1 MSKDGATT
9 SAAGGKYFCAII
21 FNMQLKLLIPLT
33 SCCVN
38 HITEDTTTP
47 KEINMSSNLSYTV
60 VCHIELVVT

>member
-21 FNMQLKLLIPLT
+21 VDMQLKLLLPLT

-38 HITEDTTTP
+38 HTTEESDVLQCLR
-47 KEINMSSNLSYTV
+47 K
-60 VCHIELVVT
+60 